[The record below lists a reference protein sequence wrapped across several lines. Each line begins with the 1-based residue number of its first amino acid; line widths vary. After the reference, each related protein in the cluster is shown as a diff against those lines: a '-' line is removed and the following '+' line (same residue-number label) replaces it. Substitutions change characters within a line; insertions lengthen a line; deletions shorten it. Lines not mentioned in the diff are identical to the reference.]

1 VLVPR
6 FYFDIRDGDQFI
18 RDEYGLDYP
27 NIETA
32 RDSATIALAEMA
44 KEALPRAE
52 RHHIAIRGPR
62 RSERAAAYGRA
73 HFRGSAAEMG
83 VGIGEAARTAT
94 GSGYLFRGVN
104 PLPIDLTGPPREAQ
118 HCR

>member
-1 VLVPR
+1 MLVPR

-52 RHHIAIRGPR
+52 RHHIAVEVRDEAKEPLLMA
-62 RSERAAAYGRA
+62 ELTFEVRALR
-73 HFRGSAAEMG
+73 
-83 VGIGEAARTAT
+83 
-94 GSGYLFRGVN
+94 
-104 PLPIDLTGPPREAQ
+104 
-118 HCR
+118 